1 MATLIL
7 FGAVWACA
15 AVTTPAS
22 SSPASVTTA
31 NGRAAATIRAIIL
44 FPPDAGATL
53 HWRGH

>member
-1 MATLIL
+1 L